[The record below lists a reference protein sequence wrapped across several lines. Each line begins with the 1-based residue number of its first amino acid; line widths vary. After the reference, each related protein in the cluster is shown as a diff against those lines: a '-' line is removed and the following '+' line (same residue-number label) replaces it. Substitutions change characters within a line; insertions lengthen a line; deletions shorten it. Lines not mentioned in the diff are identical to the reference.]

1 MLVLAIIT
9 LVAGCANRPRAIR
22 QYKAPPAPPAYP
34 AAQPVSLNPTLR
46 ASARQLLLTSLSA
59 KDPIIR
65 VHALEGLQ
73 ETLGLEASTQI
84 LACLSD
90 PAPVV
95 RFAACIAAGQLQLAQ
110 AMPTFLKLAD
120 DPDASVRIGARFA
133 LHKLGDTHL
142 SQELGQTS
150 RDPVKGTRG
159 NTALVL
165 GLLGEPSADKILV
178 PMLRD
183 PDYTIR
189 IQAAEALWRLHDERG
204 LQPLISSTVSRY
216 ADDQMIA
223 LLALAAPKDS
233 RAEQNFRGALTSDY
247 DQVSLVAARCLG
259 MLGSDEG
266 YGVALK
272 GARSAD
278 PGQRYLAA
286 LAFGAIARPD
296 AQNTL
301 RNLLGDADPDVRI
314 AAATAILQL
323 KPLKVA

>member
-1 MLVLAIIT
+1 LSLA
-9 LVAGCANRPRAIR
+9 AGCANRPKAVR
-22 QYKAPPAPPAYP
+22 QYKAPPLPPTYP
-34 AAQPVSLNPTLR
+34 AAQAVPLDASLR
-46 ASARQLLLTSLSA
+46 ASAKQLLLTSLGD

-73 ETLGLEASTQI
+73 QTVGSEASAQI
-84 LACLSD
+84 LNALND
-90 PAPVV
+90 PEPIV
-95 RFAACIAAGQLQLAQ
+95 RFAACVTVGQLGLAP
-110 AMPTFLKLAD
+110 AKPTLLKLAD
-120 DPDASVRIGARFA
+120 DPDPSVRIGARFA

-142 SQELGQTS
+142 SQDLAKMS

-159 NTALVL
+159 NVAMVL
-165 GLLGEPSADKILV
+165 GLLGEPSADRILV

-189 IQAAEALWRLHDERG
+189 IQAAEALWRLHDDRG

-216 ADDQMIA
+216 PDDQMIA

-272 GARSAD
+272 GVRSAD

-296 AQNTL
+296 AQNAL
-301 RNLLGDADPDVRI
+301 KILLADTDPDVRI

-323 KPLKVA
+323 KPLRVA